1 MGFRAKRDAGAEP
14 AVKLRLGSR
23 TGRLLVATLLLAW
36 CPGARA
42 EERFRLSGDLRLR
55 HTALVGVGLR
65 DADPNADRTFQ
76 RYRLRFRADAAI
88 VGPLRATARLL
99 WEGRHY
105 AKPDGAAWPLAGFE
119 SWYGGALLFDLL
131 ALEVKRPGGLPFDA
145 RVGRQEI
152 LLGDGWLV
160 QDGTPIDGSRTGYFD
175 AVRLSFGSAPA
186 GRTVDLVWL
195 DQSADTGRFPRPL
208 FGGTEDQ
215 LEQGERGAILWAHD
229 ERLVKR
235 AKLDAYVVWKDAD
248 ANPTPGN
255 VRVNNG
261 APFPSPSDSG
271 EILTLGGRAE
281 VVPAAG
287 WELKAEG
294 AFQRGRRDGRDLRS
308 FGVTGRVA
316 RLFGRGRRHRA
327 HLGLEH
333 LSGDDPAS
341 GRDEAFDPLWGRWPQ
356 WSELLIYQWPLDAR
370 VGEATNVQRL
380 GAGLLLKVAE
390 GSSLALDVHLLRA
403 DERSTRFAA
412 QAANLGG
419 GRSRGLLVT
428 GRWRRTF
435 DAHVSAHLH
444 AEYFRPG
451 DFYAAHRRDASS
463 FVRAEL
469 NLAF

>member
-1 MGFRAKRDAGAEP
+1 M
-14 AVKLRLGSR
+14 KLGLGDRSS
-23 TGRLLVATLLLAW
+23 RLLAATLLIAA
-36 CPGARA
+36 GAVARA
-42 EERFRLSGDLRLR
+42 DDRLTLSGDLRLR
-55 HTALVGVGLR
+55 HTVLANVGLR
-65 DADPNADRTFQ
+65 DVDPNADRTFQ
-76 RYRLRFRADAAI
+76 RYRLRLRADAALA
-88 VGPLRATARLL
+88 GPVRATARLL

-105 AKPDGAAWPLAGFE
+105 AKPDGAAWPVSGFE

-131 ALEVKRPGGLPFDA
+131 ALELKRPGGLPFDA

-175 AVRLSFGSAPA
+175 AARLTFGAAAA
-186 GRTVDLVWL
+186 GRTIDLVWL

-208 FGGTEDQ
+208 LGGTEDQ

-229 ERLVKR
+229 ERLVR
-235 AKLDAYVVWKDAD
+235 RTKLDAYAIWKDARQN
-248 ANPTPGN
+248 AAPGS

-271 EILTLGGRAE
+271 EVVTLGGRAE
-281 VVPAAG
+281 AVPAAG
-287 WELKAEG
+287 WELKVEG
-294 AFQRGRRDGRDLRS
+294 AAQSGRRNGRDLRS
-308 FGVTGRVA
+308 FGVTGRVT
-316 RLFGRGRRHRA
+316 RRFGRGREHRA
-327 HLGLEH
+327 HVGFEH

-356 WSELLIYQWPLDAR
+356 WSELLIYQWPLDSR
-370 VGEATNVQRL
+370 VGEATNVRRL
-380 GAGLLLKVAE
+380 GAGLLLQLGAD
-390 GSSLALDVHLLRA
+390 SSLALDLHLLGA
-403 DERSTRFAA
+403 DERSARYAA

-419 GRSRGLLVT
+419 GRNRGLLAT
-428 GRWRRTF
+428 GRWRRAF

-451 DFYAAHRRDASS
+451 DFYAAHRRDESYFA
-463 FVRAEL
+463 RAEL

>member
-14 AVKLRLGSR
+14 AVTLRLGSR

-42 EERFRLSGDLRLR
+42 DERFKLSGDLRLR

-65 DADPNADRTFQ
+65 DADPNADRTCQ
-76 RYRLRFRADAAI
+76 RDRLRLRADAAI

-105 AKPDGAAWPLAGFE
+105 AKPDGAAWPVAGFE
-119 SWYGGALLFDLL
+119 SWYGGALL
-131 ALEVKRPGGLPFDA
+131 
-145 RVGRQEI
+145 
-152 LLGDGWLV
+152 
-160 QDGTPIDGSRTGYFD
+160 
-175 AVRLSFGSAPA
+175 
-186 GRTVDLVWL
+186 L
-195 DQSADTGRFPRPL
+195 DPR
-208 FGGTEDQ
+208 
-215 LEQGERGAILWAHD
+215 
-229 ERLVKR
+229 
-235 AKLDAYVVWKDAD
+235 
-248 ANPTPGN
+248 
-255 VRVNNG
+255 
-261 APFPSPSDSG
+261 
-271 EILTLGGRAE
+271 
-281 VVPAAG
+281 
-287 WELKAEG
+287 
-294 AFQRGRRDGRDLRS
+294 
-308 FGVTGRVA
+308 
-316 RLFGRGRRHRA
+316 
-327 HLGLEH
+327 
-333 LSGDDPAS
+333 
-341 GRDEAFDPLWGRWPQ
+341 WGRWPQ

-380 GAGLLLKVAE
+380 GAGLLLRVAE
-390 GSSLALDVHLLRA
+390 GSSLALDRHLLRA

-444 AEYFRPG
+444 AESFRPG
-451 DFYAAHRRDASS
+451 DFYAGPRRDASS